1 MIPKLTDL
9 CYEIPLKEFG
19 LTTLEMW
26 RLKGDQIQVFK
37 MLNAYDNSD
46 RNILFYLRK
55 TDELEDVKL
64 HWLSSSEYIRTFFM
78 LTKECK

>member
-1 MIPKLTDL
+1 MIPKLTDP
-9 CYEIPLKEFG
+9 CYEIHLKEFG

-46 RNILFYLRK
+46 RNILFYF
-55 TDELEDVKL
+55 
-64 HWLSSSEYIRTFFM
+64 I
-78 LTKECK
+78 